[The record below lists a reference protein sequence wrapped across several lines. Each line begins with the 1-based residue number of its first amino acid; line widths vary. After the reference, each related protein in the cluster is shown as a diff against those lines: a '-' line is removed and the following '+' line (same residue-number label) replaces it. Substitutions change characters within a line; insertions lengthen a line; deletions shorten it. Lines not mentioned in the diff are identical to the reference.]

1 MSAGRKVLSVDDAVW
16 RGERDPESHA
26 TGWRDAAP
34 DGGRCAGRGG
44 KGGRSRSD
52 GGRLPRI

>member
-1 MSAGRKVLSVDDAVW
+1 MSADRKVLSLDDAVW
-16 RGERDPESHA
+16 RGECHPVSHA
-26 TGWRDAAP
+26 TGGRDAAP

-52 GGRLPRI
+52 GGRLRRI